1 MGPKRWV
8 AKNPGRSDPTL
19 GRMIE
24 FVRGKIHSRD
34 AGRLV
39 LDIGSLGLAID
50 VPGSVALEA
59 GPLGKEIELHTQL
72 LVREDA
78 MQLVGF
84 ASDTQKRMFQA
95 LTSVSGI
102 GPKVALK
109 VLGEIEPGELA
120 GAIVRGD
127 TVRLTK
133 LPGVGKKT
141 AEVLVAHL
149 RDAMGKSTGAGKLPA
164 LVSLQTPGA
173 KPGTPDPGSDAV
185 LALQALGVDPVRARN
200 AVAATLAMGA
210 SLDTS
215 QLVAESLRRL

>member
-1 MGPKRWV
+1 
-8 AKNPGRSDPTL
+8 
-19 GRMIE
+19 MIE
-24 FVRGKIHSRD
+24 FVRGKVVSRD
-34 AGRLV
+34 VGRLV
-39 LDIGSLGLAID
+39 VDIGPLGLGID
-50 VPGSVALEA
+50 VPASVALEA
-59 GPLGKEIELHTQL
+59 PAPGQEIRLHTQF

-109 VLGEIEPGELA
+109 VLGEIDPGELA

-127 TVRLTK
+127 VARLTR

-149 RDAMGKSTGAGKLPA
+149 RDAMGKGHAGKGSAPA
-164 LVSLQTPGA
+164 VRLASPAGPSTP
-173 KPGTPDPGSDAV
+173 SDDAL
-185 LALQALGVDPVRARN
+185 LALQALGVDAVRARA
-200 AVAATLAMGA
+200 AVAAAQEGMGDA
-210 SLDTS
+210 ADTS
-215 QLVAESLRRL
+215 RLVAEALRRL